1 MLRKPPDWG
10 IGPVPERER
19 KLGFLDFFVLWGS
32 LGAGLLVMLAGTLL
46 VPALGLGAALVAI
59 VVGTLLGNLLLLV
72 PAVMGSDHGVPT
84 MVALRPTL
92 GIRGSYLPSIVNVIQ
107 LVGWTAFELIIMATA
122 ASAVTERVFGV
133 PAYWLWLLVLALLC
147 TALAIGGP
155 LVVVRV
161 WLEKFGV
168 WLLLATTAYLTY
180 FLLSRYGLSGLMAQP
195 GSGDLPFSLA
205 VDLVVALPLSWLPLA
220 ADYNRFAR
228 STRGASLGTYL
239 GFFVANV
246 WFFALGAVA
255 VLALQTQDLIASI
268 LALTIGGVALVII
281 LADETDN
288 AFADIYS
295 AAVSTRNFLTGTSHW
310 KLAAFFGVLGFVA
323 AVLLPIE
330 RYEAFLLLLG
340 SLFAPLFGVVAA
352 DYFLLRRRHLDVE
365 ALYEESGAYGYRK
378 GFNGYA
384 LFCWALGVAAYQGIA
399 NLYPSIGAS
408 LPSFVLAGTIY
419 LGLARLQKRR
429 MPRGG
434 VSATR
439 G

>member
-1 MLRKPPDWG
+1 MLNKPPDWG
-10 IGPVPERER
+10 IEPVPRRER

-46 VPALGLGAALVAI
+46 VPGLGLGAALAAI
-59 VVGTLLGNLLLLV
+59 VVGTLLANLLLLV
-72 PAVMGSDHGVPT
+72 PATIGSDHGIPT

-92 GIRGSYLPSIVNVIQ
+92 GIRGSYLPSFVNVVQ

-122 ASAVTERVFGV
+122 ASAVTERVLGLST
-133 PAYWLWLLVLALLC
+133 YWVWLSALALLC

-180 FLLSRYGLSGLMAQP
+180 YLLSNYGLSGLMAQP
-195 GSGDLPFSLA
+195 GSGDLPFLLA
-205 VDLVVALPLSWLPLA
+205 VDLVMALPLSWLPLA

-228 STRGASLGTYL
+228 GTRAASLGTYV
-239 GFFVANV
+239 GFFVTNV

-268 LALTIGGVALVII
+268 MALTVGGVALIII
-281 LADETDN
+281 LVDETDN
-288 AFADIYS
+288 TFADIYS
-295 AAVSTRNFLTGTSHW
+295 AAVSTRNLLSGIPHW
-310 KLAAFFGVLGFVA
+310 RLAVFFGVLGFIV
-323 AVLLPIE
+323 AVLLPME

-340 SLFAPLFGVVAA
+340 SVFAPLFGVVAA
-352 DYFLLRRRHLDVE
+352 DYFLLRRRRLDVG
-365 ALYEESGAYGYRK
+365 AVYDESGAYHK

-384 LFCWALGVAAYQGIA
+384 LLCWAIGVAVYQSIA
-399 NLYPSIGAS
+399 HLYPSIGAS
-408 LPSFVLAGTIY
+408 LPSFVLAGALY
-419 LGLARLQKRR
+419 LGLALLRKR
-429 MPRGG
+429 
-434 VSATR
+434 
-439 G
+439 

>member
-1 MLRKPPDWG
+1 MLRKPPDLG
-10 IGPVPERER
+10 IGPVPKRER

-46 VPALGLGAALVAI
+46 VPGLGLGAALVAI
-59 VVGTLLGNLLLLV
+59 LVGTLLGNLLLLV

-92 GIRGSYLPSIVNVIQ
+92 GIRGSYLPSFVNVIQ

-122 ASAVTERVFGV
+122 ASAVTERVLGV

-161 WLEKFGV
+161 WLEKFGG

-180 FLLSRYGLSGLMAQP
+180 SLLSRYGLSGLMAPP
-195 GSGDLPFSLA
+195 GSGGPPF
-205 VDLVVALPLSWLPLA
+205 PL
-220 ADYNRFAR
+220 
-228 STRGASLGTYL
+228 GAGL
-239 GFFVANV
+239 FVANV

-255 VLALQTQDLIASI
+255 VLALQAQDLIASI
-268 LALTIGGVALVII
+268 LALTIGGVAMVII
-281 LADETDN
+281 LVDETDN

-323 AVLLPIE
+323 AALLPIE

-340 SLFAPLFGVVAA
+340 SVFAPLFGVVAA
-352 DYFLLRRRHLDVE
+352 DYFLLRRRHLDVQ

-378 GFNGYA
+378 GVNGYA
-384 LFCWALGVAAYQGIA
+384 LFCWVLGVAVYQGIA

-408 LPSFVLAGTIY
+408 LPCFRGAS
-419 LGLARLQKRR
+419 GLA
-429 MPRGG
+429 
-434 VSATR
+434 T
-439 G
+439 

>member
-10 IGPVPERER
+10 IEPVPERER
-19 KLGFLDFFVLWGS
+19 RLGFLDFFVLWGS

-46 VPALGLGAALVAI
+46 VPGLGLGAALVAI
-59 VVGTLLGNLLLLV
+59 LVGTLLGNLLLLV

-92 GIRGSYLPSIVNVIQ
+92 GIRGSYLPSFVNVIQ

-122 ASAVTERVFGV
+122 ASAVTERVLGV

-180 FLLSRYGLSGLMAQP
+180 YLLSRYDLSGLMAQP
-195 GSGDLPFSLA
+195 GSGDLPFPLA

-268 LALTIGGVALVII
+268 LALTVGGVALVII

-310 KLAAFFGVLGFVA
+310 KLAVFFGVLGFVA

-330 RYEAFLLLLG
+330 RYESFLLLLG

-352 DYFLLRRRHLDVE
+352 DYFLLRRRRLDVQ
-365 ALYEESGAYGYRK
+365 ALYSESGAYGYRK

-384 LFCWALGVAAYQGIA
+384 LFCWAI
-399 NLYPSIGAS
+399 
-408 LPSFVLAGTIY
+408 
-419 LGLARLQKRR
+419 
-429 MPRGG
+429 
-434 VSATR
+434 
-439 G
+439 

>member
-1 MLRKPPDWG
+1 MLNKPPDWG
-10 IGPVPERER
+10 IEPVPRRER

-46 VPALGLGAALVAI
+46 VPGLGLGAALAAV

-72 PAVMGSDHGVPT
+72 PATIGSDHGIPT

-92 GIRGSYLPSIVNVIQ
+92 GIRGSYLPSFVNVVQ

-133 PAYWLWLLVLALLC
+133 STYGVWLPALALLC
-147 TALAIGGP
+147 TVLAIGGP

-180 FLLSRYGLSGLMAQP
+180 YLLSSYSLGGLMAQP
-195 GSGDLPFSLA
+195 GTGDLPFPLA
-205 VDLVVALPLSWLPLA
+205 VDLVMALPLSWLPLA

-228 STRGASLGTYL
+228 GTWAASLGTYL
-239 GFFVANV
+239 GFLVSNI

-268 LALTIGGVALVII
+268 MALTIGGVALIII
-281 LADETDN
+281 LVDETDN
-288 AFADIYS
+288 TFADIYS
-295 AAVSTRNFLTGTSHW
+295 AAVSTRNLLSGIPHW
-310 KLAAFFGVLGFVA
+310 RLAAFFGVLSLIVA
-323 AVLLPIE
+323 ALLPIE
-330 RYEAFLLLLG
+330 RYETFLLLLG
-340 SLFAPLFGVVAA
+340 SVFAPLFGVVAV
-352 DYFLLRRRHLDVE
+352 DYFLLRRRRLEVD
-365 ALYEESGAYGYRK
+365 ALYDESGAYGYHN

-384 LFCWALGVAAYQGIA
+384 LFCWVIGVAVYQGIA
-399 NLYPSIGAS
+399 HLYPSIGAS
-408 LPSFVLAGTIY
+408 LPSFILAGALY
-419 LGLARLQKRR
+419 LGLIRLRKRR
-429 MPRGG
+429 
-434 VSATR
+434 ST
-439 G
+439 

>member
-1 MLRKPPDWG
+1 MTNKPPDWG
-10 IGPVPERER
+10 IEPVPQGER

-46 VPALGLGAALVAI
+46 VPGLGLGAALVAI
-59 VVGTLLGNLLLLV
+59 VIGTLLGNLLLLV
-72 PAVMGSDHGVPT
+72 PAVIGSQYGIPT
-84 MVALRPTL
+84 MVAPRPTL
-92 GIRGSYLPSIVNVIQ
+92 GIRVSYLPSFVNVVQ
-107 LVGWTAFELIIMATA
+107 LVGWTAFELIIMTTA
-122 ASAVTERVFGV
+122 ASAVTERIFGV
-133 PAYWLWLLVLALLC
+133 SAYGIWLSALALLC
-147 TALAIGGP
+147 TVLAIGGP

-161 WLEKFGV
+161 WLEKFGI

-195 GSGDLPFSLA
+195 GSGDLPFPLA

-228 STRGASLGTYL
+228 DTRAASLGTYL
-239 GFFVANV
+239 GFLVTNI

-255 VLALQTQDLIASI
+255 ILALQTQDLIASI
-268 LALTIGGVALVII
+268 MALTIGGIALIII
-281 LADETDN
+281 LVDETDN
-288 AFADIYS
+288 AFADVYS
-295 AAVSTRNFLTGTSHW
+295 AAVSTRNLLTGTSHW
-310 KLAAFFGVLGFVA
+310 RLATFFGVLGFLA
-323 AVLLPIE
+323 AVILPIE

-352 DYFLLRRRHLDVE
+352 DYFLLRRRHLDVQ

-384 LFCWALGVAAYQGIA
+384 LFCWAIGVAVYQGIA

-408 LPSFVLAGTIY
+408 LPSFVLAGAIY

-434 VSATR
+434 VSAT
-439 G
+439 GG

>member
-10 IGPVPERER
+10 IRPVPERER

-46 VPALGLGAALVAI
+46 VPGLGLGVALVAI
-59 VVGTLLGNLLLLV
+59 VLGTLLGNLLLLV

-92 GIRGSYLPSIVNVIQ
+92 GIHGSYLPSFVNVVQ

-122 ASAVTERVFGV
+122 ASAITDRVLGGSTYG
-133 PAYWLWLLVLALLC
+133 AWLLILGLLC
-147 TALAIGGP
+147 TGLAIGGP

-161 WLEKFGV
+161 WLERFGV

-180 FLLSRYGLSGLMAQP
+180 YLLSHYSLAALVAQP
-195 GSGDLPFSLA
+195 ASGDLPFPLA
-205 VDLVVALPLSWLPLA
+205 VDLVIALPLSWLPLA

-255 VLALQTQDLIASI
+255 VLALQTQDLVSSI
-268 LALTIGGVALVII
+268 TALTIGVIALVII
-281 LADETDN
+281 LVDETDN
-288 AFADIYS
+288 AFADVYS
-295 AAVSTRNFLTGTSHW
+295 AAVSTRNLLSSITHW
-310 KLAAFFGVLGFVA
+310 KLASFFGVLGFIA

-330 RYEAFLLLLG
+330 RYETFLLLLG
-340 SLFAPLFGVVAA
+340 SVFAPLFGIVAA
-352 DYFLLRRRHLDVE
+352 DYFLLRRRRLDVQ
-365 ALYEESGAYGYRK
+365 ALYSESGAYGYRK

-384 LFCWALGVAAYQGIA
+384 PLCWAIGVAIYPGIA

-408 LPSFVLAGTIY
+408 LPSFVLAGAIY
-419 LGLARLQKRR
+419 LGL
-429 MPRGG
+429 
-434 VSATR
+434 
-439 G
+439 

>member
-1 MLRKPPDWG
+1 MLNKPPDWG
-10 IGPVPERER
+10 IEPVPRGER

-46 VPALGLGAALVAI
+46 VPGLGLGAALAAI

-72 PAVMGSDHGVPT
+72 PAAMGSDHGVPT
-84 MVALRPTL
+84 MVALRPAL
-92 GIRGSYLPSIVNVIQ
+92 GIRGSYLPSFINVIQ

-133 PAYWLWLLVLALLC
+133 SAYGVWLPALALLC

-180 FLLSRYGLSGLMAQP
+180 YLLSRYSLSSLMAQP
-195 GSGDLPFSLA
+195 GDGDLPFPLA

-228 STRGASLGTYL
+228 GTRAASLGTYL
-239 GFFVANV
+239 GFLVANI

-268 LALTIGGVALVII
+268 MALTIGGIALIII
-281 LADETDN
+281 LVDETDN
-288 AFADIYS
+288 TFADIYS
-295 AAVSTRNFLTGTSHW
+295 AAVSTRNFLSGVSHW
-310 KLAAFFGVLGFVA
+310 KLATFFGVLGFMV

-330 RYEAFLLLLG
+330 RYETFLLLLG
-340 SLFAPLFGVVAA
+340 SAFAPLFGVVAV
-352 DYFLLRRRHLDVE
+352 DYFLLRRRRLDID
-365 ALYEESGAYGYRK
+365 ALYDGSSV
-378 GFNGYA
+378 GFNVYA
-384 LFCWALGVAAYQGIA
+384 LFCWAVGVAVYQGIA

-408 LPSFVLAGTIY
+408 LPSFVLAGAIY
-419 LGLARLQKRR
+419 LGLARLRR
-429 MPRGG
+429 
-434 VSATR
+434 
-439 G
+439 